1 MGNLQQEPLND
12 NQFDF
17 IGSVGRLGPCLTAY
31 GKAID
36 IADNSCELRRWRNVV
51 PTNPEILEHLHRGDL
66 VHVRVHKLLGGSWD
80 RRPTILATLHPVQPR
95 LF

>member
-31 GKAID
+31 GMAID
-36 IADNSCELRRWRNVV
+36 IADNRYRPCRWHNVV
-51 PTNPEILEHLHRGDL
+51 PTNPEILENLHCGDQVL
-66 VHVRVHKLLGGSWD
+66 VRVHKLLGGSWD